1 VSDNG
6 CGMSDAVRKR
16 AFEPRFTT
24 KPAGRGSGL
33 GLPLCRSIALDHG
46 GRIELEST
54 AGKGTRTTVWLP
66 FDASGAATLG

>member
-1 VSDNG
+1 
-6 CGMSDAVRKR
+6 MTDAVRER
-16 AFEPRFTT
+16 AFEPLFT
-24 KPAGRGSGL
+24 KPAGRGTGL

-54 AGKGTRTTVWLP
+54 VGKGTRTSVWLP